1 MFGKLKK
8 VLAQIETIWA
18 YIDDHKD
25 DIAQLQKELA
35 ATQKTLKALTATK
48 ATVKKTTKQLK
59 VIRPPAYNGRG
70 PYLFGQWF
78 WFVCVCFTCQLLE

>member
-48 ATVKKTTKQLK
+48 ATVKKTTK
-59 VIRPPAYNGRG
+59 
-70 PYLFGQWF
+70 
-78 WFVCVCFTCQLLE
+78 

>member
-18 YIDDHKD
+18 YIDDHKE

-35 ATQKTLKALTATK
+35 ATQKTLKTLTAAK
-48 ATVKKTTKQLK
+48 APVKKTTK
-59 VIRPPAYNGRG
+59 
-70 PYLFGQWF
+70 
-78 WFVCVCFTCQLLE
+78 

>member
-35 ATQKTLKALTATK
+35 ETQKTLKALTASKAPAK
-48 ATVKKTTKQLK
+48 ATVKKTTK
-59 VIRPPAYNGRG
+59 
-70 PYLFGQWF
+70 
-78 WFVCVCFTCQLLE
+78 